1 MYICNE
7 DIDLFES
14 DFEDVQSLEDLYSLT
29 ERDEYWRSFSRPE
42 LYNILIKTKHLK
54 DRLIPKSKVSSR
66 LYNDTQAN
74 FILQKVKEE
83 NSNDKISFK
92 CEIIISK
99 LINNK
104 KPLYSFS
111 KDNNF
116 DLKDVISMKDKI
128 DIVISKYRHQIDEIE
143 IGKKYN
149 ERKPSKNRE
158 KKKTQY
164 QIVADKLSSEGKP
177 ITFMSV
183 MDEYYRLFN
192 KFQYHH
198 VIRSNMLKNED
209 IYPVTEYKT
218 YVPSQF
224 VEHVSRMLIENDD
237 DITYEDIENEMNK
250 KYSGEYYRIGYF
262 TIYTILKILYRD
274 DLILKFFGDMWFGSL
289 TTS

>member
-1 MYICNE
+1 MNICSE
-7 DIDLFES
+7 DIDMFES

-29 ERDEYWRSFSRPE
+29 EKDEYWRSFSRPE

-54 DRLIPKSKVSSR
+54 DRLIPKSTVSSR

-83 NSNDKISFK
+83 NSNDKISYK

-111 KDNNF
+111 KDNKF
-116 DLKDVISMKDKI
+116 DLKDVISMKEKI
-128 DIVISKYRHQIDEIE
+128 DIVISKYHHQIDEV
-143 IGKKYN
+143 GKKCN
-149 ERKPSKNRE
+149 ERKPIKNRE

-164 QIVADKLSSEGKP
+164 QIVADKITSEGKP

-209 IYPVTEYKT
+209 VYPITEYKT

-224 VEHVSRMLIENDD
+224 VEHVSRMLIENGD
-237 DITYEDIENEMNK
+237 DITYEDIESEMNK

>member
-1 MYICNE
+1 MDIYDE
-7 DIDLFES
+7 DIDMFES
-14 DFEDVQSLEDLYSLT
+14 DFEDVKSLEELYFMT

-66 LYNDTQAN
+66 LYNDSQAN

-83 NSNDKISFK
+83 NSNDKISYK
-92 CEIIISK
+92 CENIIYK

-111 KDNNF
+111 EVNKF
-116 DLKDVISMKDKI
+116 DLKDVISMKEKI

-143 IGKKYN
+143 IDKKYN
-149 ERKPSKNRE
+149 EKKPKKKRE

-164 QIVADKLSSEGKP
+164 QVVADKLSSEGTP

-192 KFQYHH
+192 EFQYHQ
-198 VIRSNMLKNED
+198 VIRKNMLKNED
-209 IYPVTEYKT
+209 VYPVTEYKT
-218 YVPSQF
+218 CVPSQF
-224 VEHVSRMLIENDD
+224 VEHVSRMLIENGD
-237 DITYEDIENEMNK
+237 DITYEDIESELNK
-250 KYSGEYYRIGYF
+250 KYSKKYYKIGYF
-262 TIYTILKILYRD
+262 TIYTILKTICRD
-274 DLILKFFGDMWFGSL
+274 DLILKFFGDMWFGR
-289 TTS
+289 

>member
-1 MYICNE
+1 MDICSE

-29 ERDEYWRSFSRPE
+29 EKDEYWRSFSRPE
-42 LYNILIKTKHLK
+42 LYNILIKTKYLK
-54 DRLIPKSKVSSR
+54 DRLIPKSTVSSK

-83 NSNDKISFK
+83 NSNDKISYK

-111 KDNNF
+111 KDNKF
-116 DLKDVISMKDKI
+116 DLKDVISMKEKL
-128 DIVISKYRHQIDEIE
+128 DIVISKYRYQIDEV
-143 IGKKYN
+143 GKKYN
-149 ERKPSKNRE
+149 ERKPIKKRE

-164 QIVADKLSSEGKP
+164 QIVADKITSEGKP

-209 IYPVTEYKT
+209 VYPITEYKT

-224 VEHVSRMLIENDD
+224 VEHVSRMLIENGD
-237 DITYEDIENEMNK
+237 DITYEDIETEMNK
-250 KYSGEYYRIGYF
+250 KYSREYYRIGYF
-262 TIYTILKILYRD
+262 TIYTILKTIYRD
-274 DLILKFFGDMWFGSL
+274 DLILKFFGDMWFGR
-289 TTS
+289 